1 MAKRARKTS
10 SLSPKKKQ
18 ERKEAKAATEA
29 QTAIVE
35 AVVPFPSDEVKL
47 KEEFLDIPLAIE
59 ADIDEAK
66 LDLKEGPGSRKAEHN
81 KRLRQLYKAMPV
93 VTSFIVKIARMDPDD
108 RSRAVRQIKHLI
120 ARLPIDDQPELPLY
134 EPGSVAADEGSI
146 FDKTGAGEAQAAE
159 RGDDPGKAGKRKSA
173 EPPAARR
180 TPARSP
186 PTMPRPPSRKRRTRW
201 CRSAGVRRSSS
212 PRRTPRTTSSCATSA
227 RTRSPVPR
235 AQEPTR
241 FRKRGPRLA

>member
-66 LDLKEGPGSRKAEHN
+66 SDLKEGPGSRKAEHN

-93 VTSFIVKIARMDPDD
+93 VTSFIVKIARLPADD

-134 EPGSVAADEGSI
+134 EPGSVAADEGCRR
-146 FDKTGAGEAQAAE
+146 GAGCGARRRSRQGWQAQVCGAAGRPE
-159 RGDDPGKAGKRKSA
+159 GHRRALPRGSQGRLRENEGQGRA
-173 EPPAARR
+173 AARDCDGA
-180 TPARSP
+180 AR
-186 PTMPRPPSRKRRTRW
+186 
-201 CRSAGVRRSSS
+201 
-212 PRRTPRTTSSCATSA
+212 
-227 RTRSPVPR
+227 
-235 AQEPTR
+235 
-241 FRKRGPRLA
+241 